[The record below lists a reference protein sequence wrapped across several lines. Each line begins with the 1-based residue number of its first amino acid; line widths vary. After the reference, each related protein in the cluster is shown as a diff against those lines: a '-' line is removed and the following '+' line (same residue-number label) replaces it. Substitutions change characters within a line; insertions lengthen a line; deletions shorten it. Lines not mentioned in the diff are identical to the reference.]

1 MGETH
6 ATKRAAW
13 TLVTVCAATAA
24 GVWAVHEQQK
34 LERKNLRKGVER
46 DRQLLA
52 EKQRER
58 RGPDETVP
66 NATHEASGWKS

>member
-1 MGETH
+1 MGEAH

-13 TLVTVCAATAA
+13 TLVTVCVATAA

-34 LERKNLRKGVER
+34 VERKNLRKGIER

-52 EKQRER
+52 KKQQER
-58 RGPDETVP
+58 RDPEETEP
-66 NATHEASGWKS
+66 NATHEATGRKS